1 MCIME
6 MRPGQRTSTMVQ
18 ATAHNLSTVDRDLDM
33 LVKIME
39 ARGGVLL
46 EPVQHIADLAGHT
59 YDLALSAFALA
70 VENEHRNPDD
80 HVHDHDHPGEERTL
94 VEQAHHDAEL
104 GRRFMT
110 R

>member
-18 ATAHNLSTVDRDLDM
+18 AAAHNLSTVDRDLDM
-33 LVKIME
+33 LVEIQK

-46 EPVQHIADLAGHT
+46 EPLVHISDLTRHT
-59 YDLALSAFALA
+59 YDVALAAFALA
-70 VENEHRNPDD
+70 VEHEHRNPDD

-94 VEQAHHDAEL
+94 ADQAHHDAAL